1 MDKNVLIAFL
11 VSATII
17 IGYYF
22 IFPTQNKK
30 TQIVEQ
36 KSATQ
41 EKFTSVEP
49 SQPQSETLPN
59 SVEKKSETEILLQT
73 AAIKEAK
80 TVEINSRL
88 YQAKI
93 STDGGALISFI
104 LPNYDFSSK
113 PRINIV
119 KTIWNTILGRRTIK
133 QEYEPNRKIDM
144 TYNPWQKK
152 SSAWNFSLHPQET
165 LFFET
170 NQEQINLKKKQT
182 LLFKATSL
190 EGLLIEKMVSFDPN
204 TYLIKIDINV
214 FNPSEK
220 SLNIQPSFIVGAGAE
235 PNESHYQARPTRA
248 VIFRDNKLKIY
259 DGGDVAKHNHF
270 VNYDWAGV
278 MDSYFIQVIKKREG
292 WVAELNTEKSIF
304 NRKEVLV
311 PFLELKSEKNSLL
324 PNERWQNSF
333 EIFIGPKEKKQM
345 SLFSKNLEKSLDLT
359 FDFLGQPMLIAL
371 RWFYKFIPNW
381 GVAIIFLT
389 ILVRLILFPLTY
401 KGMKSMR
408 RLSLLTPKIQA
419 LRKKHEGNKEK
430 INKEM
435 MEVYKRHKVNPMG
448 GCLPLILQIPIFIA
462 LYSALIP
469 AIELR
474 HSPFIFWI
482 TDLSQSDF
490 IYVLPVLMGFSMY
503 LQQKLTPTSATMD
516 ATQQKILKWLPVM
529 MTFFFL
535 NFPASLVLYWL
546 TSNIISIAQQRVINK
561 VSVGI
566 PQEVP
571 TKTSTHAKKVQMFK
585 KQMKENQKNKKKKRK

>member
-1 MDKNVLIAFL
+1 MDKNVIFAFL
-11 VSATII
+11 ISTAVI
-17 IGYYF
+17 IGYYSLF
-22 IFPTQNKK
+22 SPQNRNTQVAEQQPKVQVEPKQTKEFPTVAEK
-30 TQIVEQ
+30 TKDVETFSP
-36 KSATQ
+36 KN
-41 EKFTSVEP
+41 P
-49 SQPQSETLPN
+49 S
-59 SVEKKSETEILLQT
+59 
-73 AAIKEAK
+73 K
-80 TVEINSRL
+80 TIEINSSF

-93 STDGGALISFI
+93 STAGGALESFI

-113 PRINIV
+113 PRINIL
-119 KTIWNTILGRRTIK
+119 KTIWNTILGRPTIK
-133 QEYEPNRKIDM
+133 REYDPQRKINM
-144 TYNPWQKK
+144 VYNPWQKQLPV
-152 SSAWNFSLHPQET
+152 WNFSLNPEET

-170 NQEQINLKKKQT
+170 NQELINLKRPQK
-182 LLFKATSL
+182 LSLRATNSS
-190 EGLLIEKMVSFDPN
+190 GLLIEKTISFDPA
-204 TYLIKIDINV
+204 TYLMNLSINV
-214 FNPSEK
+214 FNPSDK
-220 SLNIQPSFIVGAGAE
+220 PINIKPNIVLGAGAE

-248 VIFRDNKLKIY
+248 VVYRDNKLKIY
-259 DGGDVAKHNHF
+259 DGGDVAKNNHF
-270 VNYDWAGV
+270 SDFDWVGV
-278 MDSYFIQVIKKREG
+278 MNSYFIQAIKKEED
-292 WVAELNTEKSIF
+292 WIANLTTEKSVF
-304 NRKEVLV
+304 NQKEVLV
-311 PFLELKSEKNSLL
+311 PFLELKAEKNNLL

-333 EIFIGPKEKKQM
+333 EIFIGPKEKEQM
-345 SLFSKNLEKSLDLT
+345 RLFSKNLEQSLDLT

-371 RWFYKFIPNW
+371 RWFYKFVPNW

-389 ILVRLILFPLTY
+389 ILVRVILFPLTY

-408 RLSLLTPKIQA
+408 KLSLLTPKIQVI
-419 LRKKHEGNKEK
+419 RKKHEGNKEK

-435 MEVYKRHKVNPMG
+435 MEVYKKHKVNPMG
-448 GCLPLILQIPIFIA
+448 GCLPLLLQIPIFIA

-561 VSVGI
+561 ISVEE
-566 PQEVP
+566 PQAIVAA
-571 TKTSTHAKKVQMFK
+571 KTPTHAQKVQMLK
-585 KQMKENQKNKKKKRK
+585 KQMKGNQKKKKRK